1 MKSPQNTTGLC
12 DQCQT
17 IPLWDL
23 PPFQLS
29 DYTPGL
35 EQLGKPHYL
44 NLIRKD
50 DVPAAAKPIGF
61 HWHQDRGGLWQS
73 AAGGCPLCRLVDKQA
88 RLVLSDLDGGDHFAA
103 VMGDKPRRDN
113 ILRQV
118 KEKFKARLRY
128 DEKEE
133 NQDDDNVVT
142 SMSAMMANESNVP
155 LPRPS
160 FDLWLTNRGSSGAGL
175 MVFSTSIQ
183 EPGVAT
189 EKRLIPIAII
199 GFCSDPGDPLSEILP
214 GRTIEAVPGP
224 SAFAIANNWLEQC
237 NSRHRLCSAT
247 LGQLPDLLLD
257 LGEATTNQSQPTVRL
272 CKPPD
277 EEPLQYVALSYCHDE
292 KSGHNVWKNFKHSLS
307 NMGSNPT
314 CAPGEHVKYEN
325 LCRVFQDAIV
335 ATRRL
340 GLRYLWID
348 SLCIPGGDEKAWTR
362 DSENLAMVYRNAYLV
377 ISATGASDPS
387 KGLFEQRTP
396 KHYEHFSMKARS
408 ADGSYA
414 EGNVAALS
422 LPLQEEICGRCPELR
437 SEPLSQRAWA
447 FQERVLARRILHFT
461 RDQLRFECIGGEF
474 GMMSE
479 DGTCSALPRFFHLP
493 NRLEDVAQPLGPAQL
508 RDTVTGQV
516 PPAEST
522 SVMQLWSIMLLWY
535 SSLDLA
541 DPLDRLPAIAQT
553 ARAFRE
559 MVQLP
564 DTDSDYLAGIWR
576 SHLIDGLMWECM
588 IDLPN
593 IHSTEIRDGTPSWS
607 WASVTGPVHNMLW
620 TWGNYNLI
628 GEILEAYTDVADPR
642 KPFGKVTGGF
652 IKLRAPTIAVS
663 MVEAPFPTGKIGLQP
678 TVVGCSSGQLQVK
691 GASFDT
697 IDDNFDRSAE
707 KVRQMKLFVVFLAN
721 SLEPSRG
728 EEVYH
733 GLLVTLANDDDDS
746 VLKRVGTYIL
756 TSKQVLKLGIDLD
769 SLVQTI
775 TLV

>member
-160 FDLWLTNRGSSGAGL
+160 FDLWLTSRGSSGAGL

-189 EKRLIPIAII
+189 EKCLIPIAII

-224 SAFAIANNWLEQC
+224 SAFAIANNC
-237 NSRHRLCSAT
+237 
-247 LGQLPDLLLD
+247 
-257 LGEATTNQSQPTVRL
+257 
-272 CKPPD
+272 
-277 EEPLQYVALSYCHDE
+277 
-292 KSGHNVWKNFKHSLS
+292 LS

-396 KHYEHFSMKARS
+396 KHYEHFSIKARS